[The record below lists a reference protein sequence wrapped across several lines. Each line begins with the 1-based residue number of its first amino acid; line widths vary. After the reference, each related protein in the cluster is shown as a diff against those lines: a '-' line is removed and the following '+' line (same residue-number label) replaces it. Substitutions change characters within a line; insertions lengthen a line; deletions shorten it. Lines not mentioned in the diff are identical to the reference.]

1 MSGDEK
7 KGPPEPE
14 GDSFDDDGDDPNEKR
29 PTVVPK
35 FDVESY
41 AKTAT
46 APRKRSPFPTI
57 TDDIVLEAARKASMA
72 RTAPPPA
79 MPSPPAASPPVV
91 PPPPAPED
99 PAAVIGSLDSVP
111 RHAMAPEELPKL
123 GLDHHAG
130 FMLALVD
137 GVLSFETI
145 IDVCGMPRAEA
156 LRVLA
161 QLVKRGIIS
170 VPVKRRA

>member
-7 KGPPEPE
+7 KGVSEEPFEDEESE
-14 GDSFDDDGDDPNEKR
+14 GNDEKR

-41 AKTAT
+41 ARTAT
-46 APRKRSPFPTI
+46 APAPRKRSPFPTM
-57 TDDIVLEAARKASMA
+57 TDDALLEAARRASMA
-72 RTAPPPA
+72 RT
-79 MPSPPAASPPVV
+79 S
-91 PPPPAPED
+91 PPPPMEPAPAIPPPPTSAED
-99 PAAVIGSLDSVP
+99 PMNVLGSLDSVP
-111 RHAMAPEELPKL
+111 RHAMMPEELTKL
-123 GLDHHAG
+123 GLDHHSG

-156 LRVLA
+156 VRVLA
-161 QLVKRGIIS
+161 QLVKRGIIN
-170 VPVKRRA
+170 VPLKRRA